1 MTTNAR
7 PQAAP
12 RAAWPRRAATAG
24 LMLAP
29 LLLSACY
36 VVPVAP
42 APAPVYRPYHRPYYP
57 GPYYRRP
64 GWYGQA
70 PAADAQVHIEVSS
83 SSR

>member
-7 PQAAP
+7 P

-70 PAADAQVHIEVSS
+70 APAAADAQVHIEVSS
-83 SSR
+83 NSR

>member
-1 MTTNAR
+1 MLSKDAS
-7 PQAAP
+7 P
-12 RAAWPRRAATAG
+12 RAGWPRRAATAG

-42 APAPVYRPYHRPYYP
+42 APAPVYRPYYRHYHP
-57 GPYYRRP
+57 GPYYRP

-70 PAADAQVHIEVSS
+70 APAGTQAQVHIDVAS